1 MWFQLSLYISI
12 SDVLLNDLFEAIMK
26 SNVFVSATAEGAEL
40 STSKRRKTFV
50 RSNYPLVMPVQ
61 YTVGL
66 RECTVVYVP
75 VLQMLQAM
83 FTNTDLNE
91 KIQAN
96 PSSPGM
102 YMSHEDGTYFKENQF
117 LSEAGELKLSLILYM
132 DDLEIANPLG
142 TSRKSTS
149 FVQYIGCL
157 QTYPVSIGPAYMSY
171 S

>member
-1 MWFQLSLYISI
+1 
-12 SDVLLNDLFEAIMK
+12 
-26 SNVFVSATAEGAEL
+26 
-40 STSKRRKTFV
+40 
-50 RSNYPLVMPVQ
+50 
-61 YTVGL
+61 
-66 RECTVVYVP
+66 
-75 VLQMLQAM
+75 MLQAM